1 MNTKRLFL
9 SLIAI
14 MATAMTYAQVDRV
27 ATLTHGG
34 TTTAYYGVNALQ
46 QAHEAA
52 VDGDYITLSMGTFNI
67 TAITKNVTIIG
78 SGMQDIPEQNVYK
91 TNLYSGSN
99 SRISIG
105 ISESTSN
112 VLRIENVEFSSGM
125 ILESDLN
132 NANFVKCSFP
142 ASDRGISENKGQCK
156 NVTFMQCTFADCVNH
171 KENSIAS
178 YINCYVWGGSYGDV
192 IATGAS
198 ISYSNCTIGTKYG
211 SGNTNSS
218 SFLNCVIFATDYP
231 YGAHY
236 LNISNTIVNCL
247 GVRTYNNDSGVWEYA
262 SSSVLKV
269 RYGYDNLFKADTYY
283 ELTDEAKALITGTDG
298 KEVGMY
304 GGQFP
309 YNPVPDGVR
318 ITKFTVDPQSSSDN
332 KLNVDVEV
340 TNGK

>member
-78 SGMQDIPEQNVYK
+78 SGMKDVPEQNVYK

-112 VLRIENVEFSSGM
+112 VLRIDNVEFSSGM

-142 ASDRGISENKGQCK
+142 ARDRGISEDKGQCK
-156 NVTFMQCTFADCVNH
+156 NVTFMQCTFENCLSY
-171 KENSIAS
+171 KEGSIAS
-178 YINCYVWGGSYGDV
+178 FINCYVGTAYECS

-198 ISYSNCTIGTKYG
+198 IAFNNCTIG
-211 SGNTNSS
+211 SNRFSNLHSS
-218 SFLNCVIFATDYP
+218 SFLNCVLYMDSSNPALD
-231 YGAHY
+231 
-236 LNISNTIVNCL
+236 ISNTIVNCL
-247 GVRTYNNDSGVWEYA
+247 GVNRTWSDGVWNYA
-262 SSSVLKV
+262 SSSIFK
-269 RYGYDNLFKADTYY
+269 GDFKPFKADTYY
-283 ELTDEAKALITGTDG
+283 ELTDDAKALITSTDG
-298 KEVGMY
+298 TEIGMY
-304 GGQFP
+304 GGAFP

-318 ITKFTVDPQSSSDN
+318 ITKFTVAPQSSADN
-332 KLNVDVEV
+332 KLNVEVEV

>member
-78 SGMQDIPEQNVYK
+78 SGMKDVPEQNVYK

-125 ILESDLN
+125 TLAADLH

-142 ASDRGISENKGQCK
+142 ASDRGISEAKGQCK
-156 NVTFMQCTFADCVNH
+156 NVTFMQCTFADCVNY
-171 KENSIAS
+171 KEGSIAS
-178 YINCYVWGGSYGDV
+178 FINCYVWIGHSSCS

-198 ISYSNCTIGTKYG
+198 IAFNNCTIG
-211 SGNTNSS
+211 SNCFSNLHSS
-218 SFLNCVIFATDYP
+218 SFLNCVLFIDSSYP
-231 YGAHY
+231 A
-236 LNISNTIVNCL
+236 LDISNTIVNCL
-247 GVRTYNNDSGVWEYA
+247 GVNRTWSSGVWYYA
-262 SSSVLKV
+262 SSSIFK
-269 RYGYDNLFKADTYY
+269 GDFNPFKANTYY
-283 ELTDEAKALITGTDG
+283 ELTDDAKALITSTDG
-298 KEVGMY
+298 TGIGMY
-304 GGQFP
+304 GGAFP

-318 ITKFTVDPQSSSDN
+318 ITKFTVAPKSSADN
-332 KLNVDVEV
+332 KLNVEVEV
-340 TNGK
+340 TNGN